1 MVTEGS
7 QRPIS
12 RLGRTL
18 RQGSKPKRL
27 AVRKVRAEGG
37 KEVVRGEP
45 LTDNDMD
52 VAGSTV
58 TSDVARK
65 DGVLEQ

>member
-1 MVTEGS
+1 M
-7 QRPIS
+7 
-12 RLGRTL
+12 
-18 RQGSKPKRL
+18 
-27 AVRKVRAEGG
+27 RAEGG

-45 LTDNDMD
+45 FTDNDMD